1 MIDEL
6 RDRTIVQKVGG
17 AFKLTALIQK
27 RLVALNKG
35 AKPLVNM
42 PGASNLEITVA
53 EIMQDK
59 IYLSMKD
66 ELCTVEQ
73 DDLRDDLD
81 FDTI

>member
-6 RDRTIVQKVGG
+6 RDRTIKTKVGG
-17 AFKLTALIQK
+17 AFKLTTLIQK

-35 AKPLVNM
+35 AKPLVKM

-59 IYLSMKD
+59 IFLSMKD
-66 ELCTVEQ
+66 ELCTVEM
-73 DDLRDDLD
+73 DDLRDSLD